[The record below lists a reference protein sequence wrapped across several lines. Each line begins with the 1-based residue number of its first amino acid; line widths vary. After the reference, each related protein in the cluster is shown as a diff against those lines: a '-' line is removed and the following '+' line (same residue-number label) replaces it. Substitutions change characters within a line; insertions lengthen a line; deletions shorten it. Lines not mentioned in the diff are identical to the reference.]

1 MRLITGLL
9 FALSFSAQASGWM
22 DVTVLPGTVLTQ
34 SGDGAIAIMREAG
47 SMPSTGYEC
56 TLSVKASESQ
66 LEQLGTFDRSQSWT
80 RLALTQPLNFSDAG
94 IRYEL
99 KLDADRGSECLE
111 YGEEYYEDGRWMR
124 DCLHYAGHFR
134 TMKSILV
141 LRDSRKKIDATISCE
156 KWMSDKKLDLLDH
169 FFHVLNRSEGNFP
182 LFLDLE
188 LD

>member
-1 MRLITGLL
+1 MRLITAL
-9 FALSFSAQASGWM
+9 FFTLSFSAQASGWM

-34 SGDGAIAIMREAG
+34 SGEGVIAIMKEAG

-80 RLALTQPLNFSDAG
+80 RLTLGQPLNFSDAG

-111 YGEEYYEDGRWMR
+111 YGEEYYEDGHWTR
-124 DCLHYAGHFR
+124 DCIRHAGNFR

-141 LRDSRKKIDATISCE
+141 LRDSRRKIDAMISCE
-156 KWMSDKKLDLLDH
+156 KWMSDKKIDLLDG
-169 FFHVLNRSEGNFP
+169 FFHVLQRRESYFP

>member
-1 MRLITGLL
+1 MRLFTLILL
-9 FALSFSAQASGWM
+9 FSVSAQASGWL
-22 DVTVLPGTVLTQ
+22 DVSVLPGTVLTQ
-34 SGDGAIAIMREAG
+34 SGDGAIAIMKEQG
-47 SMPSTGYEC
+47 TLPPTGYEC
-56 TLSVKASESQ
+56 TLAVKASEAQ
-66 LEQLGTFDRSQSWT
+66 LEQLGTLDRSQSWT
-80 RLALTQPLNFSDAG
+80 RLTVTQPLNFNDAG

-111 YGEEYYEDGRWMR
+111 YGEEYYEDGHWTR
-124 DCLHYAGHFR
+124 DCIRHAGNFR

-156 KWMSDKKLDLLDH
+156 KWMSDKKIDLLDG
-169 FFHVLNRSEGNFP
+169 FFHVLQRRESYFP